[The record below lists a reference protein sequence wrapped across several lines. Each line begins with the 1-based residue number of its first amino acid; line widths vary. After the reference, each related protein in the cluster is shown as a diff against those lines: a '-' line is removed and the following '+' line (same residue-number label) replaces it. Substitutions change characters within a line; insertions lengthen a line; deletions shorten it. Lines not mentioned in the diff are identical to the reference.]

1 MLDPEKKP
9 LTQKKVSA
17 KAEEPPKQT
26 CCDQFLE
33 CLKSFLEV
41 KNKLN

>member
-17 KAEEPPKQT
+17 KAEEPPK
-26 CCDQFLE
+26 
-33 CLKSFLEV
+33 
-41 KNKLN
+41 

>member
-9 LTQKKVSA
+9 LTEKKVGA

-26 CCDQFLE
+26 CWDQFFE
-33 CLKSFLEV
+33 CLRSFLKV
-41 KNKLN
+41 KK